1 MMLKADLVGSEAAI
15 QMYYS
20 HSPLHEPTKISTH
33 MVDAF
38 MFALGQYR
46 QSRNYLNELTISFSF
61 IFSSSAKHRILVP
74 LDI

>member
-1 MMLKADLVGSEAAI
+1 MLKADLVGSEAAT

-20 HSPLHEPTKISTH
+20 HSPLHTIQISTH

-46 QSRNYLNELTISFSF
+46 QLRNYLNELTISFSF

-74 LDI
+74 LDN